1 MAFPQAWRRQSG
13 GSAQHRLPVYPSA
26 AQALRGTLQS
36 PAGRPRRPP
45 NRRSTAPKP
54 ALHVLRNRY
63 PAQTRPSLY
72 AWAQRQAARRH
83 CKVNEGFCASRKL
96 FRRFAVRLAVGRR
109 LYSDFPV
116 LSSTGERLIKS
127 YIAAHR
133 QPARKPPPH
142 SPQRLTKRCAYGKLS
157 APASA
162 MGRMKE
168 DVFMR
173 RFFAGLL
180 PLVCL
185 LLTACAEPPTGELAP
200 VDVYLPPETEV
211 RGDAPAERT
220 LTLDGE
226 TFTLAYRCTTSSPR
240 WPFALDVYADES
252 GALTAEYRSGEDRP
266 AAVSRSGPA
275 AGRRAAVRGRA
286 ARTRGGVA
294 VACGVSVDGTRSA
307 RPSAF
312 PTGRCCCRITMCTR
326 GISCATGLTY
336 SSMHTGA
343 YAFIS
348 RSPAAGGRRSTR
360 AAGRRIRRKSARLRM
375 RRSASGA
382 ARTARSSGAS

>member
-54 ALHVLRNRY
+54 ALYTLRNRF

-72 AWAQRQAARRH
+72 ARAQRQAARRH

-96 FRRFAVRLAVGRR
+96 FRRFAVRLAVGWR
-109 LYSDFPV
+109 LYNDFPV
-116 LSSTGERLIKS
+116 PSSTGEHLIKS

-185 LLTACAEPPTGELAP
+185 LLTACAEPPLS
-200 VDVYLPPETEV
+200 L
-211 RGDAPAERT
+211 
-220 LTLDGE
+220 
-226 TFTLAYRCTTSSPR
+226 
-240 WPFALDVYADES
+240 
-252 GALTAEYRSGEDRP
+252 
-266 AAVSRSGPA
+266 
-275 AGRRAAVRGRA
+275 
-286 ARTRGGVA
+286 
-294 VACGVSVDGTRSA
+294 
-307 RPSAF
+307 
-312 PTGRCCCRITMCTR
+312 IH
-326 GISCATGLTY
+326 I
-336 SSMHTGA
+336 
-343 YAFIS
+343 
-348 RSPAAGGRRSTR
+348 
-360 AAGRRIRRKSARLRM
+360 
-375 RRSASGA
+375 
-382 ARTARSSGAS
+382 